1 MDLND
6 IPHVE
11 GLGDASERH
20 DIVMQ
25 LASEATDGMDT
36 AIPNHSMLCDMA
48 TASALRCQR
57 QFLLSNVRYA

>member
-11 GLGDASERH
+11 GLSDASERH

-25 LASEATDGMDT
+25 LASEATDGRVFAFLHTCVM
-36 AIPNHSMLCDMA
+36 
-48 TASALRCQR
+48 SA
-57 QFLLSNVRYA
+57 

>member
-25 LASEATDGMDT
+25 LASEATDGEQLPPYM
-36 AIPNHSMLCDMA
+36 HVY
-48 TASALRCQR
+48 CQH
-57 QFLLSNVRYA
+57 LL